1 VEEKA
6 IAMHE
11 LSIVMNI
18 VEIAEKETAKAN
30 AHAVEEI
37 ELDIGMLSTIE
48 LDAFEF
54 AWEHAVK
61 NTILE
66 HSVKR
71 INRVK
76 GKARCSVC
84 DTEFEITQLYEPCP
98 FCDCY
103 NHTVITGQELKLKR
117 LVLN

>member
-1 VEEKA
+1 
-6 IAMHE
+6 MHE

-37 ELDIGMLSTIE
+37 ELDIGKLSTIE

-54 AWEHAVK
+54 AWEQAVK
-61 NTILE
+61 KTILE
-66 HSVKR
+66 NAVKK
-71 INRVK
+71 INRIE
-76 GKARCSVC
+76 GKARCRVC
-84 DTEFEITQLYEPCP
+84 QTEFTITELYEPCP
-98 FCDCY
+98 FCNCY
-103 NHTVITGQELKLKR
+103 KQTVIGGKELRLKR